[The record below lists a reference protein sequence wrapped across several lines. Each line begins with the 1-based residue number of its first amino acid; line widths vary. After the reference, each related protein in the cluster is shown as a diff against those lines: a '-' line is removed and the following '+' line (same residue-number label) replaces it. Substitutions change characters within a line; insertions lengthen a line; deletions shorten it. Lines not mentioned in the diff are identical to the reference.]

1 VTVEKQLP
9 RFVIGKTVGAETR
22 FYWTLPTYYRKLGCL
37 IHKQNDTALGTNYDQ
52 ACIRAGTLNALFDEW
67 DRARLGEEPIAAISG
82 KPGTVD
88 WLFRIYKGSLDWKER
103 VSERTAPDHELT
115 IHTLCNARGKS
126 GIRIGDRMIA
136 AISPNAADKLYEK
149 VRTTPVRKGKTE
161 RPRTAEKVV
170 AIARHAWKVVHRL
183 HPEFFRKEVPNP
195 WEGVAMKHRHKAAKA
210 AVTRDDVYAFAW
222 GAVNKGFP
230 GAAAAA
236 VICFEWLQRPE
247 NVLAGY
253 VSWADYRGKKSP
265 DTIRI
270 EHHKTGAMVLHPLEE
285 TASDAEGNAVRTL
298 FYEEAEDVLAK
309 VPKLGHG
316 IVMRESPA
324 GPVKWDPFSMGRL
337 VRGLR
342 EELGLP
348 ETFTLDACRHGGMT
362 ELEEAELTDGQGRAL
377 SAHRSKAYEGY
388 AKRTA
393 KRALAATRKRHAYRI
408 TVAAD
413 ASSNSETAKKPGKTG
428 HNLPAKSGHFQK

>member
-1 VTVEKQLP
+1 MEKPLP
-9 RFVIGKTVGAETR
+9 RFVIDKTVGTETR

-37 IHKQNDTALGTNYDQ
+37 IHKQNDTALGTNYEQ

-67 DRARLGEEPIAAISG
+67 DRARLGEKPAAPIEG
-82 KPGTVD
+82 KPGSVD
-88 WLFRIYKGSLDWKER
+88 WLFRMYKASLDWKER
-103 VSERTAPDHELT
+103 VSKRTAPDHELT
-115 IHTLCNARGKS
+115 IRTLCDIRGKS
-126 GIRIGDRMIA
+126 GIRIGNRMIS
-136 AISPNAADKLYEK
+136 AISPTAADKLYEK
-149 VRTTPVRKGKTE
+149 VRTTPVRKGKAE

-170 AIARHAWKVVHRL
+170 AICRHAWKVVHRL
-183 HPEFFRKEVPNP
+183 HPEFFRKDVPNP
-195 WEGVAMKHRHKAAKA
+195 WEGVAMKYRQKTVKA

-230 GAAAAA
+230 EAGAAA

-253 VSWADYRGKKSP
+253 VSWKDYRGKTAP
-265 DTIRI
+265 TMIRI

-285 TASDAEGNAVRTL
+285 TVEDAAGAIRTL
-298 FYEEAEDVLAK
+298 FYEEAEDILAK

-316 IVMRESPA
+316 IVMRETTS

-348 ETFTLDACRHGGMT
+348 PTFTLDACRHGGMT

-393 KRALAATRKRHAYRI
+393 KRAMAATRKRHAYRI
-408 TVAAD
+408 TVAAEG
-413 ASSNSETAKKPGKTG
+413 AKNSETPGKPGKTG
-428 HNLPAKSGHFQK
+428 HNLPAKSGYFQK